1 MSKHFK
7 IITKEVGRDNP
18 IETEF
23 VGDVDR
29 AYLIKFFGLREP
41 DVEWFRIE
49 EIQKDWFRD
58 PLKTTRAAAVRLL
71 VVWIVVFQRTDI
83 RELHNQQTVPVVDP
97 EVGSVEQL
105 TLWKISTDSSVIL
118 EIIIAPFL
126 VVTNDNSSYQESPRY
141 VNDPI

>member
-1 MSKHFK
+1 MTSTQNSTTMSKHFK

-49 EIQKDWFRD
+49 EIQKD
-58 PLKTTRAAAVRLL
+58 
-71 VVWIVVFQRTDI
+71 
-83 RELHNQQTVPVVDP
+83 
-97 EVGSVEQL
+97 
-105 TLWKISTDSSVIL
+105 
-118 EIIIAPFL
+118 
-126 VVTNDNSSYQESPRY
+126 
-141 VNDPI
+141 

>member
-1 MSKHFK
+1 MSRHFK

-49 EIQKDWFRD
+49 EVQKDCLRE
-58 PLKTTRAAAVRLL
+58 PRKTTTAGDMPA
-71 VVWIVVFQRTDI
+71 
-83 RELHNQQTVPVVDP
+83 ELIGNN
-97 EVGSVEQL
+97 E
-105 TLWKISTDSSVIL
+105 K
-118 EIIIAPFL
+118 
-126 VVTNDNSSYQESPRY
+126 RR
-141 VNDPI
+141 

>member
-23 VGDVDR
+23 IGDVDR

-49 EIQKDWFRD
+49 EVQKD
-58 PLKTTRAAAVRLL
+58 
-71 VVWIVVFQRTDI
+71 
-83 RELHNQQTVPVVDP
+83 
-97 EVGSVEQL
+97 
-105 TLWKISTDSSVIL
+105 
-118 EIIIAPFL
+118 
-126 VVTNDNSSYQESPRY
+126 
-141 VNDPI
+141 